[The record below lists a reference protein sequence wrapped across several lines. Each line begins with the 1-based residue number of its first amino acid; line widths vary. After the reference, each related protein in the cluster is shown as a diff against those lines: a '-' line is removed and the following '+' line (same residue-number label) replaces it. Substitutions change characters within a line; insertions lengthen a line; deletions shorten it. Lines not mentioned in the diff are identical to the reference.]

1 MWILGM
7 NSENA
12 KSSTF
17 SARKT
22 RSDIR
27 TYPRKLKKFKGDES
41 IFICGQA
48 AISADRPKLL
58 TQCALCTQSDEGR
71 SWSILQV
78 LQNPDQSFKICK
90 FGSICKFATPDRAS
104 TIGNS
109 PSLKTLLSPKSS
121 RCTFFT
127 IFMWVSRFRS
137 VGTLQRPAAKI
148 SCLKIHPLSSLTGKM
163 IFRRHN
169 KNPKS
174 ENLLISTSVLFE
186 GCLCLAHSCGLVRSY
201 YEWPRVQQLPSP
213 VCIVLDPATKMAPTL
228 V

>member
-1 MWILGM
+1 M

-78 LQNPDQSFKICK
+78 LQNTDQSFKISK
-90 FGSICKFATPDRAS
+90 FGSICKFATPARAS

-109 PSLKTLLSPKSS
+109 PSLKTLLSPNSS

-137 VGTLQRPAAKI
+137 VGILQRPAAKKT
-148 SCLKIHPLSSLTGKM
+148 CLKFTLSHLWQVRWFSGGTTK
-163 IFRRHN
+163 IR
-169 KNPKS
+169 
-174 ENLLISTSVLFE
+174 NLKINWYQPASYLRVACVWLI
-186 GCLCLAHSCGLVRSY
+186 LVDLY
-201 YEWPRVQQLPSP
+201 AVIIEWPRVQQLPSP
-213 VCIVLDPATKMAPTL
+213 VCIVLAPATKMAPTL

>member
-90 FGSICKFATPDRAS
+90 FGSICKFATPARAS

-148 SCLKIHPLSSLTGKM
+148 SCLKIWVQAKKM
-163 IFRRHN
+163 
-169 KNPKS
+169 
-174 ENLLISTSVLFE
+174 
-186 GCLCLAHSCGLVRSY
+186 
-201 YEWPRVQQLPSP
+201 
-213 VCIVLDPATKMAPTL
+213 
-228 V
+228 

>member
-1 MWILGM
+1 M

-109 PSLKTLLSPKSS
+109 PSLKTLLSPNSS

-127 IFMWVSRFRS
+127 ILCGSREPGRLALYKAQLLKYRALKLTLSYLWQVRWFSRS
-137 VGTLQRPAAKI
+137 SISQEAQQKYEIWKSIDINQR
-148 SCLKIHPLSSLTGKM
+148 
-163 IFRRHN
+163 
-169 KNPKS
+169 
-174 ENLLISTSVLFE
+174 LI
-186 GCLCLAHSCGLVRSY
+186 
-201 YEWPRVQQLPSP
+201 
-213 VCIVLDPATKMAPTL
+213 
-228 V
+228 